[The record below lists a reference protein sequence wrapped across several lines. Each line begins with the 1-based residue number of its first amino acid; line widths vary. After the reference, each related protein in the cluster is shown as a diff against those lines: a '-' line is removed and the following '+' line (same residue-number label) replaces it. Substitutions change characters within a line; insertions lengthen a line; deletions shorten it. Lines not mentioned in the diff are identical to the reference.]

1 MPTSTRRTVAG
12 LITAAPFLAR
22 FARLK
27 ADPAFNP
34 DYATATQTLKALS
47 SGAISSEELVK
58 HAFARIARYN
68 PKINAFVT
76 LREEQALAEAKQ
88 ADRARM
94 NKRAQQGRL
103 AGLPITI
110 KDAFATKG
118 IRTTAGSKRWE
129 NFVPEEDA
137 VAVGKLRAAG
147 GIILGKTNLPEYSG
161 DIQTFNDL
169 VGTTNNPWNEKRTSG
184 GSTGGGAA
192 SIAAGFSYLELGSDS
207 GGSIRIPS
215 HYCGVYGHKSTVHL
229 VSRIGWM
236 PPAPGEFKGPNDWSV
251 AGPIA
256 RSAEDLQLMLEVAA
270 GPPPEEAIAYRW
282 SPPAPRRKLLKD
294 FRVGFVADDPFC
306 PVAPDIKEAL
316 APVFRSL
323 EGKTAKF
330 VEGWPKGFDPRH
342 NLEVFQF
349 VTRVFGAP
357 GGTWYSEWEKYYI
370 ERQKIRRVWREYFQ
384 EFDVF
389 LSPVT
394 IVPAILHDHS
404 MPRDSRVIETY
415 GGKRPYL
422 DLSSWITPAG
432 LNGCPATVAPVALTS
447 RDRLPVGLQII
458 GPFLEDLTPIQFA
471 SLVGH
476 IQHPRM

>member
-1 MPTSTRRTVAG
+1 MPTTRRTAAA
-12 LITAAPFLAR
+12 LLTAAPFIMR
-22 FARLK
+22 FPRLK
-27 ADPAFNP
+27 ADPSFNP
-34 DYATATQTLKALS
+34 DYATATQALKALAA
-47 SGAISSEELVK
+47 GAISSEELVK
-58 HAFARIARYN
+58 HAYARIARYN

-76 LREEQALAEAKQ
+76 LREEQALAEAKK

-94 NKRAQQGRL
+94 TKRVPGKL

-110 KDAFATKG
+110 KDAFATAG

-129 NFVPEEDA
+129 NFVPTEDA
-137 VAVGKLRAAG
+137 VAVAKLRAAG
-147 GIILGKTNLPEYSG
+147 AIILGKTSLPEYSG
-161 DIQTFNDL
+161 DIQAFNEL

-192 SIAAGFSYLELGSDS
+192 SIAAGFSFLELGSDS

-229 VSRIGWM
+229 VSRVGWM

-256 RSAEDLQLMLEVAA
+256 RSAEDLQLMLEVAG
-270 GPPPEEAIAYRW
+270 GPTPEEAIAYQW
-282 SPPAPRRKLLKD
+282 KAPAPRKRLLKD
-294 FRVGFVADDPFC
+294 FRVGFVADAPFC
-306 PVAPDIKEAL
+306 PVAPDMKEAL
-316 APVFRSL
+316 APVFKGL
-323 EGKTAKF
+323 EGKTAKL
-330 VEGWPKGFDPRH
+330 VEGWPKGFDPVK

-357 GGTWYSEWEKYYI
+357 GGTWYAEWEKYYV
-370 ERQKIRRVWREYFQ
+370 ERQKIRRIWREYFQ

-389 LSPVT
+389 LTPVS
-394 IVPAILHDHS
+394 IVPAILHDHT
-404 MPRDSRVIETY
+404 MPRDSRIVETY

-422 DLSSWITPAG
+422 DLSSWISPAG
-432 LNGCPATVAPVALTS
+432 LSGCPASVAPVALTS
-447 RDRLPVGLQII
+447 RDRLPVGLQIL

-471 SLVGH
+471 GLVGK
-476 IQHPRM
+476 IQRPPL